1 MSIVSFKVASSNP
14 TKNNNFC
21 NKLVSKE
28 TITVDTEFGKVEQ
41 ERTQTYYLF
50 TTQQNP
56 KDMEAKLDL
65 GLFDTVEKDY
75 EIDVDGSKE
84 TIQLKYL
91 YPKRQA

>member
-1 MSIVSFKVASSNP
+1 MSIITLKVASSNP

-28 TITVDTEFGKVEQ
+28 TISVQTEFGQVEQ
-41 ERTQTYYLF
+41 ERTQTFYLF
-50 TTQQNP
+50 TTQKNNV
-56 KDMEAKLDL
+56 DMEAKLDL
-65 GLFDTVEKDY
+65 ALFDVVEKDY